1 MLGSAANLT
10 GRNWIQR
17 GPTLAASQT
26 SGYKVDTERII
37 LFEARKLVD
46 AAAKSCDS
54 TIEVDITMS
63 DQPLAG
69 RTALVTGGAK
79 GIGRA
84 CCVRLA
90 QAGANVAIN
99 YLTSDEQARVT
110 ADLVEQAG
118 VKAHL
123 ICADVASPEQ
133 VTAMVGEVL
142 DALGPV
148 DLLVNNAG
156 VFHFLPHDETSLEI
170 WRKAL
175 DVNLTGAY
183 LVTWAVKPSMIERG
197 FGRIVNIASIAGLRP
212 RPMSIAYAAS
222 KAGLIGLTKS
232 LAEALAPHNIR
243 VNAIAPGLI
252 DTEILSDVSQERIDA
267 IVQSTPLGRIGSG
280 VDVADAALFLLSEQS
295 SFITG
300 QTLVVCGGRVMSP

>member
-1 MLGSAANLT
+1 
-10 GRNWIQR
+10 
-17 GPTLAASQT
+17 
-26 SGYKVDTERII
+26 
-37 LFEARKLVD
+37 
-46 AAAKSCDS
+46 
-54 TIEVDITMS
+54 MS
-63 DQPLAG
+63 DHSLAG

-133 VTAMVGEVL
+133 VTAMVSEVI

-170 WRKAL
+170 WRKTL

-280 VDVADAALFLLSEQS
+280 VDIADAALFLLSEQS

>member
-1 MLGSAANLT
+1 
-10 GRNWIQR
+10 
-17 GPTLAASQT
+17 
-26 SGYKVDTERII
+26 
-37 LFEARKLVD
+37 
-46 AAAKSCDS
+46 
-54 TIEVDITMS
+54 MS
-63 DQPLAG
+63 DHPLAG

-84 CCVRLA
+84 CCLRLA

-99 YLTSDEQARVT
+99 YLTSVVEARET
-110 ADLVEQAG
+110 AELVVQAG
-118 VKAHL
+118 VKTHVV
-123 ICADVASPEQ
+123 CADVASPEQ
-133 VTAMVGEVL
+133 VAAMVGEVV

-170 WRKAL
+170 WRKTL

-183 LVTWAVKPSMIERG
+183 LVTWAVKASMIARG

-252 DTEILSDVSQERIDA
+252 DTEILSDVSQERIDD
-267 IVQSTPLGRIGSG
+267 IVQSTPLNRIGSG
-280 VDVADAALFLLSEQS
+280 GDVADAALFLLSEQS

>member
-1 MLGSAANLT
+1 
-10 GRNWIQR
+10 
-17 GPTLAASQT
+17 
-26 SGYKVDTERII
+26 
-37 LFEARKLVD
+37 
-46 AAAKSCDS
+46 
-54 TIEVDITMS
+54 MS
-63 DQPLAG
+63 DHSLVG

-133 VTAMVGEVL
+133 VTSMVSEVI

-170 WRKAL
+170 WRKTL

-280 VDVADAALFLLSEQS
+280 VDIADAALFLLSEQS

>member
-1 MLGSAANLT
+1 
-10 GRNWIQR
+10 
-17 GPTLAASQT
+17 
-26 SGYKVDTERII
+26 
-37 LFEARKLVD
+37 
-46 AAAKSCDS
+46 
-54 TIEVDITMS
+54 MS
-63 DQPLAG
+63 DHSLAG

-118 VKAHL
+118 VRAHL

-133 VTAMVGEVL
+133 VTAMVSEVI

-170 WRKAL
+170 WRKTL

-267 IVQSTPLGRIGSG
+267 IVHSTPLGRIGSG

>member
-1 MLGSAANLT
+1 
-10 GRNWIQR
+10 
-17 GPTLAASQT
+17 
-26 SGYKVDTERII
+26 
-37 LFEARKLVD
+37 
-46 AAAKSCDS
+46 
-54 TIEVDITMS
+54 MS
-63 DQPLAG
+63 DLPLSG

-90 QAGANVAIN
+90 QAGANVAIH
-99 YLTSDEQARVT
+99 YLTSEEQAHET
-110 ADLVEQAG
+110 AEHVRQAG

-123 ICADVASPEQ
+123 IRADVASPEQ
-133 VTAMVGEVL
+133 VTAMVGEVT
-142 DALGPV
+142 DVLGPV

-156 VFHFLPHDETSLEI
+156 VFHFLPHEETSLEI
-170 WRKAL
+170 WRMTL

-183 LVTWAVKPSMIERG
+183 LVTWEVKPSMIERG

-252 DTEILSDVSQERIDA
+252 DTEILADVSQERIDA
-267 IVQSTPLGRIGSG
+267 IVQTTPLGRIGESA
-280 VDVADAALFLLSEQS
+280 DIADAALFLLSEQS
-295 SFITG
+295 SFVTG

>member
-1 MLGSAANLT
+1 
-10 GRNWIQR
+10 
-17 GPTLAASQT
+17 
-26 SGYKVDTERII
+26 
-37 LFEARKLVD
+37 
-46 AAAKSCDS
+46 
-54 TIEVDITMS
+54 MS
-63 DQPLAG
+63 DHSLVG

-133 VTAMVGEVL
+133 VTAMVSEVI

-170 WRKAL
+170 WRKTL

-280 VDVADAALFLLSEQS
+280 VDIADAALFLLSEQS